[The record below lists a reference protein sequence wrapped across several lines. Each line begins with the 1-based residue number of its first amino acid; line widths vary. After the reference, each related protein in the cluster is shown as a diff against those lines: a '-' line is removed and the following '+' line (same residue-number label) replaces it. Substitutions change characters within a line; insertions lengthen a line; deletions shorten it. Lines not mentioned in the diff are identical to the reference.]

1 MLHCTTVQTKARAK
15 SLPFLKETLF
25 LSRKTLQGREL
36 CRGKPPRPMLAPL
49 STSIPESKGF
59 GFMTNRE
66 VVVLSAVRTPIGK
79 FGGALKDIPPTEL
92 AAKVVCQSLQRSGLS
107 AADIGH
113 VVFGNVI
120 HTDAKDMY
128 LARVAALRAG
138 LQVDTPALTLNRMC
152 GSGLQA
158 IVTAADAIV
167 HGDTD
172 AAIGGGAESMSRA
185 PYWLNAMRW
194 GARLNDVNAVDVLV
208 ASLTDPFDEVHM
220 GNTAENIARKWGI
233 TREDQDELAVESH
246 RRALDAI
253 EKGRFQGQIV
263 PVELKSRTGSTFFT
277 TDESPRSDATIE
289 NLARLKPAFDKAGTI
304 TAGNSSSINDGAA
317 AVVLMERHAA
327 EERGLKPIARL
338 VDYAVAGVEPGVMG
352 IGPVPAVRKL
362 YKRTGLSN
370 DQMDVI
376 EANEAFA
383 AQVLA
388 VRRDLD
394 LPPEKTNPNGSGISL
409 GHPLGATGAI
419 VTVKALHEL
428 RRVGGKFALVTMCI
442 GGGQG
447 IAAIF
452 EAIN

>member
-1 MLHCTTVQTKARAK
+1 MLHCTTVQMIAGAMSLHFAK
-15 SLPFLKETLF
+15 RTIVLGCNRNTGFPLRKPFMPQIATTLHSL
-25 LSRKTLQGREL
+25 
-36 CRGKPPRPMLAPL
+36 
-49 STSIPESKGF
+49 PESKGF
-59 GFMTNRE
+59 GFMTHRD

-92 AAKVVCQSLQRSGLS
+92 AARVVCQSLQRSGLS

-194 GARLNDVNAVDVLV
+194 GARINDAAAVDVLV

-220 GNTAENIARKWGI
+220 GNTAENVARRWGI
-233 TREDQDELAVESH
+233 NREDQDELAVESH

-253 EKGRFQGQIV
+253 ETGKFKGQIV

-277 TDESPRSDATIE
+277 TDESPRSDATLE

-317 AVVLMERHAA
+317 AVVLMERRAA
-327 EERGLKPIARL
+327 EERELKPMARL

-362 YKRTGLSN
+362 YKRTGLNN
-370 DQMDVI
+370 DKIDVF

-388 VRRDLD
+388 VRRELD

-428 RRVGGKFALVTMCI
+428 QRIGGKYALVTMCI

>member
-1 MLHCTTVQTKARAK
+1 MNR
-15 SLPFLKETLF
+15 
-25 LSRKTLQGREL
+25 
-36 CRGKPPRPMLAPL
+36 
-49 STSIPESKGF
+49 
-59 GFMTNRE
+59 RE
-66 VVVLSAVRTPIGK
+66 VVVLSAVRTPVGK
-79 FGGALKDIPPTEL
+79 FGGALKDIAPSDL
-92 AAKVVCQSLQRSGLS
+92 AARVVCQSLQRSGLS

-128 LARVAALRAG
+128 LARVAALRGG
-138 LQVDTPALTLNRMC
+138 LQVDTPALTLNRLC

-185 PYWLNAMRW
+185 PYWLPAMRW
-194 GARLNDVNAVDVLV
+194 GARLNDANAIDALV
-208 ASLTDPFDEVHM
+208 AALTDPFDEVHM
-220 GNTAENIARKWGI
+220 GNTAENVARKWGI

-253 EKGRFQGQIV
+253 EKGKFKSQIV
-263 PVELKSRTGSTFFT
+263 PVELKSRSGSTFFT

-289 NLARLKPAFDKAGTI
+289 NLARLKPAFDKGGTV
-304 TAGNSSSINDGAA
+304 TAGNSSTINDGAA
-317 AVVLMERHAA
+317 ALVLMERHAA
-327 EERGLKPIARL
+327 EVRGLKPMARL

-370 DQMDVI
+370 NQIDVF

-388 VRRDLD
+388 VQRELD
-394 LPPEKTNPNGSGISL
+394 LPPDKTNPNGSGISL

-428 RRVGGKFALVTMCI
+428 QRVGGKYALVTMCI

>member
-1 MLHCTTVQTKARAK
+1 MHFW
-15 SLPFLKETLF
+15 PFQAPG
-25 LSRKTLQGREL
+25 SRQVE
-36 CRGKPPRPMLAPL
+36 KPPELFDDDSRRMPSGPRKNLPAKTSALL
-49 STSIPESKGF
+49 STITQETKGP

-66 VVVLSAVRTPIGK
+66 VVVLSAVRTPVGK
-79 FGGALKDIPPTEL
+79 FGGALKDIPPSEL

-128 LARVAALRAG
+128 LARVAALRGG

-172 AAIGGGAESMSRA
+172 AAIAGGAESMSRA
-185 PYWLNAMRW
+185 PYWLNALRW
-194 GARLNDVNAVDVLV
+194 GARLNDSSAVDALV
-208 ASLTDPFDEVHM
+208 GALTDPFDEVHM
-220 GNTAENIARKWGI
+220 GNTAENVARRWGI
-233 TREDQDELAVESH
+233 SREDQDELAVESH
-246 RRALDAI
+246 RRALSAI
-253 EKGRFQGQIV
+253 EAGRFKSQIV
-263 PVELKSRTGSTFFT
+263 PVELKSRSGSTFFT

-327 EERGLKPIARL
+327 EERGLKPMARF

-362 YKRTGLSN
+362 YKRTGLTN
-370 DQMDVI
+370 DQIDVF

-388 VRRDLD
+388 VRRELD

-428 RRVGGKFALVTMCI
+428 VRIGGKNALVTMCI

-452 EAIN
+452 EAMN

>member
-1 MLHCTTVQTKARAK
+1 
-15 SLPFLKETLF
+15 
-25 LSRKTLQGREL
+25 
-36 CRGKPPRPMLAPL
+36 
-49 STSIPESKGF
+49 
-59 GFMTNRE
+59 MTHRE

-194 GARLNDVNAVDVLV
+194 GARLNDATAVDVLV

-220 GNTAENIARKWGI
+220 GNTAENVARKWGI

-253 EKGRFQGQIV
+253 EKGKFQGQIV
-263 PVELKSRTGSTFFT
+263 PVELKSRSGSTFFT

-289 NLARLKPAFDKAGTI
+289 NLARLKPAFDKAGTV

-327 EERGLKPIARL
+327 EERGLKPMARL

-388 VRRDLD
+388 VRRELD

-428 RRVGGKFALVTMCI
+428 QRVGGKFALVTMCI